1 MQAEDEDGN
10 TPLMLTILRR
20 DLETAKCILSH
31 KQGLLS
37 VGKKN
42 LQGFSKTIFELE
54 RVFFSFVG
62 VGDPPLWAAMECAA
76 RYGNEG
82 FEMLSLITDS
92 LPRALGCDDET
103 WIDPEF
109 QVT

>member
-1 MQAEDEDGN
+1 MSE
-10 TPLMLTILRR
+10 RR
-20 DLETAKCILSH
+20 TFKVFLKQFLSW
-31 KQGLLS
+31 S
-37 VGKKN
+37 E
-42 LQGFSKTIFELE
+42 F
-54 RVFFSFVG
+54 FFSFVG